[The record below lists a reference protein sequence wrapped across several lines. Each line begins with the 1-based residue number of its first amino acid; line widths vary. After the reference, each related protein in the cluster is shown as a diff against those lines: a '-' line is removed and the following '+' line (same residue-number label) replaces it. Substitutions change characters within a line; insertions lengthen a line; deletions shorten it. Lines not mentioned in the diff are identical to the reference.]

1 MPVPR
6 RVSQEE
12 MMIPCNDIGRSRP
25 RGAAVLAAMVLTSL
39 AIGSA
44 VAGDWPM
51 WRFDASRGAS
61 SPDALPDSMV
71 PLWTRDLRP
80 ARTAW
85 PDTQDKLQFDAV
97 PQPIV
102 MGDRLFVPSTVNDS
116 VSAIDTATGELQW
129 LFFADAPVRF
139 APAGHGTRIY
149 FVSDDGYL
157 YCLDARSGDLAWKV
171 NGGPRERKVIGNHR
185 LVSSWPARGGP
196 VVHDGVVYFSA
207 SIWPFM
213 GIFIHAVDAESGRI
227 LWTNSGDGTNYTVQP
242 HGAPSFAAVVPQ
254 GHLAISGN
262 NLVVPGG
269 RSTPAVF
276 DLATGKLRH
285 FLFDEKNGGHHVM
298 AGQDLYFVAGGAY
311 SMTDGK
317 RVSSENPSLS
327 DETTL
332 VFEDKGSIYGRSA
345 KPGKKRETQF
355 AIGPRDG
362 PGKVFLKAGDHV
374 YTAGSGKVAAYL
386 VTGPKGER
394 KPAWL
399 ADMEGTVHHM
409 LAAHEKL
416 FVVTKDARV
425 HCFGAPAVGQGSVTK
440 HPLPTERPLT
450 IPVNADRFGPL
461 VERLAGERP
470 LWEGYSLALG
480 IGSGALIAEILG
492 QADSP
497 LVVLDRSA
505 DKVDLLRRRCDDAAL
520 YGTRVAAHVGD
531 IATMPLPPY
540 FASLIVCEDLVAA
553 GFAPEAPEFIAKTF
567 HSLRP
572 YGGSA
577 VFATTREQ
585 HESLSALI
593 DKAAL
598 GDQAALSWKDGV
610 TRLTREGALPG
621 TDDWTHQ
628 YGNPEQSG
636 ISRDMLVKA
645 PLGLLWFG
653 GPTHEGI
660 LPRHGHGPSPQVA
673 GGRLFI
679 EGPHMLRA
687 VDVYTG
693 RVLWEK
699 EMKDFGRFYDT
710 TRHFAGAGEIGSNYV
725 SLPDRVYAV
734 HGKSILEID
743 ATTGETLKALTLG
756 EGSPGDDR
764 APYWGYLGT
773 RGDYLIATSSPVKV
787 SVSKGKD
794 AQAGKSQPA
803 KVPDFWEMLAESQ
816 YSSGSR
822 RLVVFNRHTGE
833 VVWKRDAELNFR
845 HNNIAVGEDTIFCTD
860 AIAKSK
866 LSSAEAAKLAS
877 NVEPTL
883 YALDLKTGRE
893 NWKTSENVF
902 GTFFNYS
909 AQHDI
914 LLQAGSKYRDRA
926 KDEVGRGMTAYRGK
940 TGKVLWDNP
949 DVDYGGPCLLWRDRI
964 ITNGGGGF
972 SLDLLTGKTT
982 GWSYKRMYGCNT
994 AVGSENLL
1002 TFRSGA
1008 AGFYDLAND
1017 GGTGNIG
1024 GFRSSCTNNLI
1035 AANGVLNAPDY
1046 TRTCSCAY
1054 QNQTSLALVHMPE
1067 AEFWTFGAK
1076 HAAGRLGVNFGAPGD
1091 RRDSDGT
1098 LWTEFPSVGGP
1109 SDEIQVSVSP
1119 SNPKIFRVHSSTLG
1133 GSGLKWVAASG
1144 VIGAESISIP
1154 VEGDGSWQV
1163 RLHFAEPDD
1172 TAMPGERV
1180 MDVTLQGK
1188 KVLAGLDIVAEAGE
1202 PRCPLVK
1209 EFEVKTSK
1217 GSIVIGLATRGS
1229 KPSVLG
1235 GVELLR
1241 K

>member
-1 MPVPR
+1 
-6 RVSQEE
+6 
-12 MMIPCNDIGRSRP
+12 
-25 RGAAVLAAMVLTSL
+25 
-39 AIGSA
+39 
-44 VAGDWPM
+44 
-51 WRFDASRGAS
+51 
-61 SPDALPDSMV
+61 
-71 PLWTRDLRP
+71 
-80 ARTAW
+80 
-85 PDTQDKLQFDAV
+85 
-97 PQPIV
+97 
-102 MGDRLFVPSTVNDS
+102 
-116 VSAIDTATGELQW
+116 
-129 LFFADAPVRF
+129 
-139 APAGHGTRIY
+139 
-149 FVSDDGYL
+149 
-157 YCLDARSGDLAWKV
+157 
-171 NGGPRERKVIGNHR
+171 VIGNHR

-196 VVHDGVVYFSA
+196 VVHDGKIFFSA

-213 GIFIHAVDAESGRI
+213 GIFIHAVDAESGKI

-254 GHLAISGN
+254 GPLVISGD

-285 FLFDEKNGGHHVM
+285 FLFDKKNGGHHVM

-311 SMTDGK
+311 NMADGK
-317 RVSSENPSLS
+317 RVSSENPSIL
-327 DETTL
+327 DGTTL

-345 KPGKKRETQF
+345 KPGKERETHF

-362 PGKVFLKAGDHV
+362 PGKVFMKAGDRV
-374 YTAGSGKVAAYL
+374 YTAGDGKVAAYD

-394 KPAWL
+394 MPAWM
-399 ADMEGTVHHM
+399 AEIEGDVHHM
-409 LAAHEKL
+409 LAANEKL
-416 FVVTKDARV
+416 FVVTNDARV
-425 HCFGAPAVGQGSVTK
+425 YCFGVLGKSQGTVVA
-440 HPLPTERPLT
+440 HRLPDAKPLT
-450 IPVNADRFGPL
+450 IPAKDDRFAEFVEGL
-461 VERLAGERP
+461 VAEPA
-470 LWEGYSLALG
+470 LWEGYSMALG
-480 IGSGALIAEILG
+480 VGSGALITEVLG
-492 QADSP
+492 RSNTP
-497 LVVLDRSA
+497 LVVFDRSA
-505 DKVDLLRRRCDDAAL
+505 NEVDLLRRRCDEAQL
-520 YGTRVAAHVGD
+520 YGSRVAAHVGD

-540 FASLIVCEDLVAA
+540 FASLIVCEDVLAA
-553 GFAPEAPEFIAKTF
+553 GFAPDAPEFVTKTF
-567 HSLRP
+567 HALRP
-572 YGGSA
+572 YGGTA
-577 VFATTREQ
+577 VLVTTSEQ
-585 HESLSALI
+585 HQSLAAI
-593 DKAAL
+593 VGKAGL
-598 GDQAALSWKDGV
+598 GEQAALSWKEGI
-610 TRLTREGALPG
+610 TRLTRRGALPS

-636 ISRDMLVKA
+636 ISRDQMVKA

-653 GPTHEGI
+653 GATHDGI

-679 EGPHMLRA
+679 EGPHKLRA

-734 HGKSILEID
+734 HGKSIVEID
-743 ATTGETLKALTLG
+743 AATGETLKEMTLG

-764 APYWGYLGT
+764 APYWGYIGA
-773 RGDYLIATSSPVKV
+773 RGDYLIATSSPVKI
-787 SVSKGKD
+787 SVTKGEG
-794 AQAGKSQPA
+794 AEPAKSQPE
-803 KVPDFWEMLAESQ
+803 KVPGFWEVLAESQ

-822 RLVVFNRHTGE
+822 RLIVLNRHTGD
-833 VVWKRDAELNFR
+833 VVWKRDAALNFR
-845 HNNIAVGEDTIFCTD
+845 HNNIAISADTIFCTD

-866 LSSAEAAKLAS
+866 LSSEEAAKLAS

-883 YALDLKTGRE
+883 YALDLKTGDE
-893 NWKTSENVF
+893 TWKTSENIF

-926 KDEVGRGMTAYRGK
+926 KDEVGRGMTAYRGT
-940 TGKVLWDNP
+940 TGEVLWENP

-964 ITNGGGGF
+964 ITNGAGGF
-972 SLDLLTGKTT
+972 ALDLLTGKPT
-982 GWSYKRMYGCNT
+982 GWSYQRMYGCNT

-1008 AGFYDLAND
+1008 AGFYDMAND

-1076 HAAGRLGVNFGAPGD
+1076 HTVGRLGVNLGAPGD
-1091 RRDSDGT
+1091 RRDPEGT

-1109 SDEIQVSVSP
+1109 SDEIQVSLTPADPEV
-1119 SNPKIFRVHSSTLG
+1119 FRIHSSIFSGT
-1133 GSGLKWVAASG
+1133 GLKWVAASG
-1144 VIGAESISIP
+1144 VLGVESISIP
-1154 VEGDGSWQV
+1154 VDGDGAWQV
-1163 RLHFAEPDD
+1163 RLHFAEPE
-1172 TAMPGERV
+1172 AEAKPGERV
-1180 MDVTLQGK
+1180 MDVVLQGK
-1188 KVLAGLDIVAEAGE
+1188 TILAGLDVIKEAGGVQ
-1202 PRCPLVK
+1202 CPLVK
-1209 EFEVKTSK
+1209 KFEAEASGGK
-1217 GSIVIGLATRGS
+1217 IVVGLVTRGS
-1229 KPSVLG
+1229 RPSVLS